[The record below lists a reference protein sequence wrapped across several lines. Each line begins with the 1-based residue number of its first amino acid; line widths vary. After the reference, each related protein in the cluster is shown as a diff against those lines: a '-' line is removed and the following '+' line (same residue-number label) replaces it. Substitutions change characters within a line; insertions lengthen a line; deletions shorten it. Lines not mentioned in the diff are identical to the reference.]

1 MGEKGAGLGGG
12 RKIRMKMKVKIQ
24 IKGYCQLVNRRK
36 EKLGDMI

>member
-1 MGEKGAGLGGG
+1 MGEKGAGLW

-36 EKLGDMI
+36 EKLRDMT